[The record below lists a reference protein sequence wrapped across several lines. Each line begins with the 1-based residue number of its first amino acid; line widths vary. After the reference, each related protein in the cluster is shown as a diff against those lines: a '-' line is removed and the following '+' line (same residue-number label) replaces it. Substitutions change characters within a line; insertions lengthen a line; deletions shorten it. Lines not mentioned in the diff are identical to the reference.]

1 MKRAAIII
9 TVLAAIAFVVFIFL
23 GNQNIVSG
31 SEQSDTPAANIP
43 REEVPTALPD
53 LSAVK
58 SSDEVVAEGKLVP
71 INYVNL
77 SFNTSGLLN
86 EVYVSDGE
94 YVEAGQLL
102 AKLSDLAEYESNLAA
117 AQLELVNAQQEIKVL
132 YDNAPLAA
140 AEALQDIASAPDA
153 VSDAERQ
160 LNNLQTG
167 VVNDIDVEIA
177 RANVAFAKKNLEDA
191 QAAYQPY
198 ANRPEGNLT
207 RAALLSKLAE
217 AEKDYEDAIRKLNAL
232 TGGPTDQKVAEAE
245 ADLALARARLAEA
258 RRRYEILK
266 NGPDPDQLAL
276 AESKLD
282 NAEAQLAA
290 TKASLQKLELRAPFA
305 GTIASNELKV
315 GEYVAPGVKVVLLVD
330 YSDWLLETTDLTE
343 LNIVK
348 ISDGSPAVITCDAL
362 PDLQFAGLVKLV
374 NSIGENRQGDITYT
388 VLVDMNQLDERF
400 LWNMTCSVV
409 IFTEFDPSQPP
420 DVNSGE

>member
-1 MKRAAIII
+1 M
-9 TVLAAIAFVVFIFL
+9 AAIAFVVFIFL

-31 SEQSDTPAANIP
+31 SDQSDTPAANIP

-77 SFNTSGLLN
+77 SFNTSGLLY

-140 AEALQDIASAPDA
+140 AEALQDISSAPVD

-160 LNNLQTG
+160 LNNLQSG
-167 VVNDIDVEIA
+167 AVNEIDIEIA
-177 RANVAFAKKNLEDA
+177 RANVAFAKKKLEDA

-217 AEKDYEDAIRKLNAL
+217 AEKDYEDATRRLNAL

-348 ISDGSPAVITCDAL
+348 IADGYPAVITCDAL
-362 PDLQFAGLVKLV
+362 PDIQFAGQVKLV
-374 NSIGENRQGDITYT
+374 KSIGENRQGDITYT
-388 VLVDMNQLDERF
+388 VIMDMNQMDERF